1 MQEINNKLDTDLY
14 MINRF
19 NAAVD
24 YFKLL
29 FIERVASRSYET
41 SIFNELGGTELLDRV
56 VKNSETKLLDL
67 DEPIAEIFKKF
78 KESFNYITS
87 ANTSVDNMTKER
99 IENLDWLRS
108 MIDELS
114 MQCTGRG
121 AIISA
126 ASDKLRMEIV
136 YKHNELIKRKTQSL

>member
-1 MQEINNKLDTDLY
+1 METINEKLMKDVI

-29 FIERVASRSYET
+29 FIERVASCSYET

-67 DEPIAEIFKKF
+67 DEPNAMILKKF
-78 KESFNYITS
+78 KESFDYITS

-99 IENLDWLRS
+99 IENLDWLRG
-108 MIDELS
+108 MIDKLS
-114 MQCTGRG
+114 MKCTGRG
-121 AIISA
+121 AIISL
-126 ASDKLRMEIV
+126 ASDKLRMEVV
-136 YKHNELIKRKTQSL
+136 YKHNGLIKGKTQSL

>member
-78 KESFNYITS
+78 KESFNYITL

-99 IENLDWLRS
+99 IENLDWLHS

-121 AIISA
+121 AIISV
-126 ASDKLRMEIV
+126 ASDKLRMEVV